1 MNDHRSSKQPWLVA
15 NDQRMLLR
23 SFSGIYLYVDARD
36 CRWSSHDSTN
46 KTSLLR
52 MISEVLCLD
61 TSSYFSNCTWAS
73 NDDTWTTFRRW
84 LFCSP
89 MQRRR
94 PQSEHRPSGVHK
106 SVCSAFSAIRMILVL
121 STQSCI
127 CRLDAEKPHV
137 EATWDPC
144 EQQPTASSFL
154 LFSLDLFLV
163 SLRII
168 SSLAAQED
176 VIYRVWMID

>member
-23 SFSGIYLYVDARD
+23 SFSGIYLYVDTRN
-36 CRWSSHDSTN
+36 CRWSSHDGTN
-46 KTSLLR
+46 KTSLLWLAKCCVSIHHL
-52 MISEVLCLD
+52 ISRTVLEPAMM
-61 TSSYFSNCTWAS
+61 THK
-73 NDDTWTTFRRW
+73 RR
-84 LFCSP
+84 FV
-89 MQRRR
+89 
-94 PQSEHRPSGVHK
+94 GD
-106 SVCSAFSAIRMILVL
+106 CSARRCNVVGLSRSIVQAAYINQSVL
-121 STQSCI
+121 LFLPFVWSSCFLTQSCI

-168 SSLAAQED
+168 SSLAVQED